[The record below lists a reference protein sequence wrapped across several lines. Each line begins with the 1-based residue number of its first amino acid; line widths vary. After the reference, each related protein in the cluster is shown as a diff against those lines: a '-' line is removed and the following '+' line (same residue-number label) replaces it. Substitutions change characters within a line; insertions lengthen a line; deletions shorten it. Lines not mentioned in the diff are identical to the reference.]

1 MSELPLELD
10 HVGLAISDL
19 ERGRAAYDRL
29 GFTLTSRSIHSGSR
43 EPGGPVEPFG
53 SGNHCAMFEKGYF
66 EVMGLTDPNLY
77 SSALGMLEKYEGAHI
92 VAIGS
97 GEAKHAYEVLSQR
110 FDGVVPARR
119 LERDAAFG
127 PNDEETRR
135 AAFNNITVDPA
146 VFPEAKLIFI
156 EHETRDVLWQPHLM
170 SHPNGAVSIAE
181 VALCVEDVDATCGKL
196 GRLFAMEPKA
206 PMPGVSVFGLPHGN
220 VYVLNRDGL
229 EGWTPGVTP
238 PYMPYVSAVG
248 FGVRDLDATK
258 KLLDGNGVPYTA
270 HKYPA
275 IWVAPEYTCGPVVSF
290 IQS

>member
-1 MSELPLELD
+1 MTQLPLELD
-10 HVGLAISDL
+10 HVGLALKDL
-19 ERGRAAYDRL
+19 EVGRQAYDKL

-77 SSALGMLEKYEGAHI
+77 SSAKVLLEKYEGAHI
-92 VAIGS
+92 VAFGS
-97 GEAKHAYEVLSQR
+97 GESENGYEVLSSR
-110 FDGVVPARR
+110 LDGVQPPRR

-156 EHETRDVLWQPHLM
+156 DHETRDVLWQPHLM
-170 SHPNGAVSIAE
+170 SHPNGAVSITE
-181 VALCVEDVDATCGKL
+181 VALCVEDVGETCDKLGKL
-196 GRLFAMEPKA
+196 FDIDSKEA
-206 PMPGVSVFGLPHGN
+206 MPGIHAFTLPHGN
-220 VYVLNRDGL
+220 VYVLTPDGL
-229 EGWTPGVTP
+229 NAWTPGIEP
-238 PYMPYVSAVG
+238 PAVPFVAAVG
-248 FGVRDLDATK
+248 FGVKDLDATR
-258 KLLDGNGVPYTA
+258 KLLEGSSVPYNA

-275 IWVAPEYTCGPVVSF
+275 IWIAPEHTCGPVVSF
-290 IQS
+290 VQT

>member
-1 MSELPLELD
+1 MTDFSLELD
-10 HVGLAISDL
+10 HVGLAINDL
-19 ERGRAAYDRL
+19 EVGRQAYDKL
-29 GFTLTSRSIHSGSR
+29 GFTLTSRSIHQGSR

-77 SSALGMLEKYEGAHI
+77 SSALVMLEKYEGAHI
-92 VAIGS
+92 VAFGS
-97 GEAKHAYEVLSQR
+97 GEAENAYNVLSQR
-110 FDGVVPARR
+110 LDGVQPARR

-127 PNDEETRR
+127 VNDTETRR

-146 VFPEAKLIFI
+146 IFPEAKLIFI

-170 SHPNGAVSIAE
+170 SHPNGAVSLAE
-181 VALCVEDVDATCGKL
+181 VAMCVEDIGATCAKL
-196 GRLFAMEPKA
+196 GALFGMEAKE

-220 VYVLNRDGL
+220 VYVLNQDGL
-229 EGWTPGVTP
+229 AGWTPGIEP

-248 FGVRDLDATK
+248 FCVKDLAATK
-258 KLLDGNGVPYTA
+258 KLLDGNGVPYNV

-275 IWVAPEYTCGPVVSF
+275 IWVAPEHTCGPVVSF
-290 IQS
+290 IQA